1 MAQPTWADFAQLVQG
16 FTSMGQALRQSQE
29 LNAQTVHAMHV
40 ITDRLANLG
49 TSATQPT
56 HFVAH
61 AQPAAPTT
69 DPCGAPHFRE
79 LRTFKGKAANVQK
92 FLQDVRDA
100 MQLLRAQLL
109 LEQDRCVYL
118 ALFLKDGS
126 PKQWYTYIV
135 KSEAHLLQ
143 DFDAFCDVFK
153 AHFGNPDVA
162 SDANNKLLALVQTG
176 SAAAHASCYTELLIH
191 VNWSEQTKI
200 DNFYHSLKP

>member
-1 MAQPTWADFAQLVQG
+1 
-16 FTSMGQALRQSQE
+16 MGQALRQSQE
-29 LNAQTVHAMHV
+29 LNTQIAHAMHA

-69 DPCGAPHFRE
+69 DPRGAPRFRKP
-79 LRTFKGKAANVQK
+79 RTFKGKAADVQK

-100 MQLLRAQLL
+100 VQLSRAQLP

-118 ALFLKDGS
+118 ASFLEDGS

-143 DFDAFCDVFK
+143 DFDAFCDVFEV
-153 AHFGNPDVA
+153 HFGNPDVTG
-162 SDANNKLLALVQTG
+162 DANDKLLALVQTG
-176 SAAAHASCYTELLIH
+176 SAAAHASRYTKLLIH
-191 VNWSEQTKI
+191 IDWSEQTKI
-200 DNFYHSLKP
+200 DNFYRSLKSS